1 MKPST
6 KKLDKKREVAGN
18 IAGYLIENGL
28 SDSGIRSLAKA
39 ANISDRMLIYYFESK
54 EAAIAEALEL
64 IAATLAEQLEA
75 VIPAQS
81 LSAPD
86 LLEQLT
92 QAGKSAAFRPVIR
105 LWFELV
111 GLAVRGEQPYRDS
124 VRMMANNWQLWI
136 SLKLRKGSRHQAED
150 IFAQLEGRLM
160 LDQLLS

>member
-1 MKPST
+1 MK
-6 KKLDKKREVAGN
+6 KVEKQIEVA
-18 IAGYLIENGL
+18 ALVAEYLIEHGL

-39 ANISDRMLIYYFESK
+39 AGVSDRMLIYYFGSK
-54 EAAIAEALEL
+54 EAAIAAALEF
-64 IAATLAEQLEA
+64 IAATLAEQLA
-75 VIPAQS
+75 KVVSAPS

-92 QAGKSAAFRPVIR
+92 VAGKSNEFRPVIR

-124 VRMMANNWQLWI
+124 VRQMATNWQLWI
-136 SLKLRKGSRHQAED
+136 TSKLRKGSKHQAD
-150 IFAQLEGRLM
+150 DLFAQLEGRLM